1 MEMDE
6 MNVADEEHPKKE
18 ISTATS
24 GAPARSAH
32 RSPEIHGPFS
42 PPRPETLFFVVSSPA
57 TSMYHCLARPAPR
70 QEYAAQNALS
80 HYCLGYTPFM
90 KQFEASGR

>member
-1 MEMDE
+1 MKNTRRGRYQQQPLAHLLGQRIDLRKFT
-6 MNVADEEHPKKE
+6 AHSHP
-18 ISTATS
+18 
-24 GAPARSAH
+24 H
-32 RSPEIHGPFS
+32 
-42 PPRPETLFFVVSSPA
+42 PETLFFVVSSPA

-80 HYCLGYTPFM
+80 HYCLGYIPFM